1 MKTSTNTPNPPN
13 PGHLAGTSSTPRPS
27 VSEDKRIRQG
37 TASPSSPESLG
48 RDSKGHLAEDEKRRV
63 EWQWNRPLLLT
74 TIAVVLSVTAAS
86 LASYKFHTTRT
97 SQSYIARAQLARESG
112 DLAGQAMLLQRYLLI
127 HPEDLEA
134 VVTVAIATDDAAE
147 SASPAERGP
156 AIDRARR
163 SLSSSI
169 GRVGALNPE
178 QVKDLRGRL
187 IKRLIQLGGPWH
199 REAERQVVAFAAD
212 ATDPQANRW
221 MADALVGQVRSATY
235 ESRLPDKYDPESDY
249 WNWLSQQQPGEV
261 LIKAISLNPKDAELI
276 GSLVEFSQ
284 ASPEMFEQTQGSV
297 EQRAAAL
304 AQRVEATLEGL
315 AANTDSRSHWIR
327 FRFEQGRGQIEQAD
341 QILLAAAD
349 DAAMRLELAATQA
362 SIREPEPKGAGQTS
376 DKADSDRP
384 ASDDPDRQV
393 TVPGRGL
400 SEEQAADQMWDFIL
414 LSEAARRVSDA
425 DPQRARA
432 YYEQLT
438 TYRPSSVSPNI
449 SENVHL
455 LSGRLMLQQGD
466 AEGAI
471 EVWKRGL
478 AVVPNSLDLLGALAR
493 TQISRLQ
500 INQSL
505 LDGVELQD
513 LPSIAAMAEQDGD
526 IDQARATATA
536 TLKRF
541 RDAVDSLSKRMLQ
554 ASEAEL
560 PRDAKTALGRQIEM
574 ARWRVQVLDAGLA
587 TLDNRS
593 LDAIAALRSA
603 LTSNAEVQDT
613 ERIAVA
619 LQLASLYQAEG
630 SWDQVAMTLEDAIKR
645 SPQDVALRAQA
656 ADAWARAGDQNQA
669 RLQWRMVGPSQSVGT
684 QVALIEAQLLEQ
696 SRLPPSQ
703 QDYSGMRLAI
713 RNARN
718 RQARPIAE
726 PVSAESVSAGVN
738 AVSDPNEQA
747 SETELS
753 GLDAVTSETIARL
766 EIASALIPPAGME
779 AARYWLSP
787 EFAESIAGL
796 AQAHPNDRLIQAF
809 AAERLAMLD
818 RKEES
823 EQAFDRLTP
832 LLGDDSI
839 VVALVRA
846 RIKASQGDTLGA
858 ADLLISHAESRIAG
872 RRERD
877 TDNALRTAA
886 TYALSGSEPELAY
899 RTLLKIPANRRSLST
914 DFLLARLAQNLPLD
928 SSVFSQDA
936 AAISPEHLS
945 REWES
950 RLEQRE
956 GETGTYWRFLR
967 ITRLI
972 AQLQSRGQVVNRDDP
987 EFREAKARLK
997 ELLALRPRWGE
1008 AISLEGWLS
1017 ALEGQTKRAVE
1028 FLRRGIDAGDRRMQT
1043 RSYYWQQLVM
1053 LGREAEVDADIHAV
1067 AAASSQP
1074 VEQYATTRIQLAVRQ
1089 GDYQRSVEVA
1099 RQAVDQRP
1107 EDPVAQLVFART
1119 AALAAIQPG
1128 LAESRSALL
1137 QQARQ
1142 AVEIAASR
1150 DDANEISVA
1159 SARMAVTVAAGDDA
1173 AIRAEI
1179 SKLDESTLPEFERLM
1194 LSSQALVAIQDYDAA
1209 LTALKQADE
1218 IRPSSRTKLAVAAL
1232 YRRLNRNEDEVAA
1245 LRRAQ
1250 QLDPKNAMLRNR
1262 LAETLIARD
1271 GKKIDWREIEQLLN
1285 GSEGV
1290 TENNTLLHAIL
1301 LGTRGDEQQQDRA
1314 VTILRGL
1321 IQERNASSDDAARA
1335 LAALRRRKLE
1345 TLLAKMD
1352 EATDEATGEVKV
1364 SSEPRSPESRS
1375 PEAAQLGQE
1384 VRELFDSL
1392 TTKIPSEAN
1401 DLYRYADF
1409 LLQLGDA
1416 DDLVKVAHLLERLKV
1431 LPRGAV
1437 ASLEIGIR
1445 YAQKMGNQAG
1455 LPAIVKQWV
1464 DGVTLDGGLDSNNAA
1479 AIAGASLVKLGFAAE
1494 GLRWLQQAYEQDSK
1508 LLANYVIT
1516 LVQLERANEATE
1528 LSASH
1533 YEKHR
1538 DRDSALLL
1546 SELLLSQPETE
1557 RNPTHQQ
1564 LVDQAVRNFN
1574 DDAPLLE
1581 SAATLRM
1588 QQNDYAT
1595 AIDLFQ
1601 RAQKIAP
1608 LRVRTLNNLAMA
1620 LSEVPGREAEGLP
1633 AIEQAINLAGE
1644 IPELLDTRGVVLLK
1658 ARRLVEA
1665 EQVLRSATAKAPDE
1679 PRYQFHLVLSL
1690 LQQGKQEEAM
1700 RYWGQLQI
1708 DQLDLSGLTSAEKQL
1723 LEQMKQTFGS

>member
-1 MKTSTNTPNPPN
+1 MKTSSSKPDHSSS
-13 PGHLAGTSSTPRPS
+13 GHSTGSSTAFRHR
-27 VSEDKRIRQG
+27 VSEDECVRED
-37 TASPSSPESLG
+37 TTSAYSESLA
-48 RDSKGHLAEDEKRRV
+48 RESKRYPAEVKKRQV
-63 EWQWNRPLLLT
+63 EWRWNRPLLLVT
-74 TIAVVLSVTAAS
+74 LAVVLSVTAVS
-86 LASYKFHTTRT
+86 FASYMFHTIRT
-97 SQSYIARAQLARESG
+97 SQTYIARAQLARESG
-112 DLAGQAMLLQRYLLI
+112 DLAEQAILLQRYLLI

-134 VVTVAIATDDAAE
+134 VVTVAIATDDSAE

-163 SLSSSI
+163 LLSTSI
-169 GRVGALNPE
+169 VRLGSQNPE
-178 QVKDLRGRL
+178 QVRDLRGRL
-187 IKRLIQLGGPWH
+187 IQRLIQLGGPWH
-199 REAERQVVAFAAD
+199 REAERQVVTFAAD
-212 ATDPQANRW
+212 ASDPRANRW

-235 ESRLPDKYDPESDY
+235 ESRTPDKYASENDY
-249 WNWLSQQQPGEV
+249 WNWLSHQKPGEV
-261 LIKAISLNPKDAELI
+261 LIKAISLNPGAAELI
-276 GSLVEFSQ
+276 GRLVEFSQ
-284 ASPEMFEQTQGSV
+284 ASPEMFEQVKGSA

-304 AQRVEATLEGL
+304 AQRVEVTLEGL
-315 AANTDSRSHWIR
+315 AANTDSRSRWIR
-327 FRFEQGRGQIEQAD
+327 FRFEQGRGKIEQAD

-349 DAAMRLELAATQA
+349 DAAVRLALAATQA
-362 SIREPEPKGAGQTS
+362 SNREPEPKATGQTS
-376 DKADSDRP
+376 DKAESDRP

-400 SEEQAADQMWDFIL
+400 SEDQAADQMWDYIL

-425 DPQRARA
+425 DPQRARS

-438 TYRPSSVSPNI
+438 AYRPSSVSPNVA
-449 SENVHL
+449 ENVYL
-455 LSGRLMLQQGD
+455 LSGQLVLQQGD

-478 AVVPNSLDLLGALAR
+478 ALVPSSLDLLGALAR
-493 TQISRLQ
+493 TQIAQLPTKP
-500 INQSL
+500 SL
-505 LDGVELQD
+505 LDGVEAED
-513 LPSIAAMAEQDGD
+513 LPSDAARTEQNGG
-526 IDQARATATA
+526 IDQAMVTATESL
-536 TLKRF
+536 TRF
-541 RDAVDSLSKRMLQ
+541 RDAVETLSTRMLR
-554 ASEAEL
+554 ASDAEL
-560 PRDAKTALGRQIEM
+560 PRDAKTALARQIET
-574 ARWRVQVLDAGLA
+574 ARWRVQVLDAVLA
-587 TLDNRS
+587 TRDDRP
-593 LDAIAALRSA
+593 LDAIADLRSA
-603 LTSNAEVQDT
+603 LASNVEIQDT
-613 ERIAVA
+613 ERNAVA

-630 SWDQVAMTLEDAIKR
+630 SWDQAAMTLEDAIKR

-703 QDYSGMRLAI
+703 QNYSDMRIAI
-713 RNARN
+713 RNARS

-726 PVSAESVSAGVN
+726 PVTAEPVSAGVI
-738 AVSDPNEQA
+738 AVSDPHEQA

-753 GLDAVTSETIARL
+753 ELDPVMSETLARL
-766 EIASALIPPAGME
+766 EIASVLIPPAGME
-779 AARYWLSP
+779 AAKYWLSP
-787 EFAESIAGL
+787 EFAESITGL

-809 AAERLAMLD
+809 AAERLAMLG

-823 EQAFDRLTP
+823 DQAFDRLTP
-832 LLGDDSI
+832 LLGDDST

-858 ADLLISHAESRIAG
+858 AHLLISHAESRIDG
-872 RRERD
+872 HQERD
-877 TDNALRTAA
+877 TNNALRTAA

-914 DFLLARLAQNLPLD
+914 DFLLARLAQNLPPD

-972 AQLQSRGQVVNRDDP
+972 SQLQSRGQVVNRDNP

-1017 ALEGQTKRAVE
+1017 ALEGQTERAVE
-1028 FLRRGIDAGDRRMQT
+1028 FLRRGIDAGDQRMQT

-1067 AAASSQP
+1067 AATSSQP
-1074 VEQYATTRIQLAVRQ
+1074 VEQYATTRIQLALRQ

-1107 EDPVAQLVFART
+1107 EDAAAQIVFART
-1119 AALAAIQPG
+1119 AALAAIRPE
-1128 LAESRSALL
+1128 LADSRSELL
-1137 QQARQ
+1137 KQARQ
-1142 AVEIAASR
+1142 AVEVAASMEN
-1150 DDANEISVA
+1150 ASKISVA
-1159 SARMAVTVAAGDDA
+1159 SARMAITVATGDGA

-1179 SKLDESTLPEFERLM
+1179 SKLDGSKLPEFERLI

-1209 LTALKQADE
+1209 LSALKQADE
-1218 IRPSSRTKLAVAAL
+1218 IRPSSRTKIAVASL
-1232 YRRLNRNEDEVAA
+1232 YRLLNRNEDEVAA

-1271 GKKIDWREIEQLLN
+1271 GKKIDWKEIEQLLN
-1285 GSEGV
+1285 SSEGV

-1335 LAALRRRKLE
+1335 LAALQRRQLE
-1345 TLLAKMD
+1345 RLLTVTAGAD
-1352 EATDEATGEVKV
+1352 GEF
-1364 SSEPRSPESRS
+1364 SDSPELRSPESRS
-1375 PEAAQLGQE
+1375 PESIRIGKE
-1384 VRELFDSL
+1384 IRELYDSL
-1392 TTKIPSEAN
+1392 TAKSPSEAN

-1409 LLQLGDA
+1409 LLLLGDA
-1416 DDLVKVAHLLERLKV
+1416 DDLAKVAHLLERLKV

-1445 YAQKMGNQAG
+1445 HAQKMGTQEE
-1455 LPAIVKQWV
+1455 LPAMIQQWV
-1464 DGVTLDGGLDSNNAA
+1464 DSVELNGGLDSNNAVA
-1479 AIAGASLVKLGFAAE
+1479 VAGSLLVKLGLTIE
-1494 GLRWLQQAYEQDSK
+1494 GLGWLKQAYEQDSK
-1508 LLANYVIT
+1508 FLANYVIT
-1516 LVQLERANEATE
+1516 LVQLGRTDEARD

-1546 SELLLSQPETE
+1546 SEMLLSQPETE

-1564 LVDQAVRNFN
+1564 LVDQAVEKFN
-1574 DDAPLLE
+1574 ETAPLLE
-1581 SAATLRM
+1581 SVATLRM
-1588 QQNDYAT
+1588 QQNDYAA

-1601 RAQKIAP
+1601 RAQKLEP
-1608 LRVRTLNNLAMA
+1608 LRLRTLNNLAMA
-1620 LSEVPGREAEGLP
+1620 FSEVPGREAEGLP
-1633 AIEQAINLAGE
+1633 AIEQAINLVGE

-1665 EQVLRSATAKAPDE
+1665 EQVLRSAIAQAPDE
-1679 PRYQFHLVLSL
+1679 PRYKFHLVLSL

-1708 DQLDLSGLTSAEKQL
+1708 DRLDQSGLTAAEKQL
-1723 LEQMKQTFGS
+1723 LEQMKKTHGT